1 MTLNGLG
8 VGSTAS
14 TCRYASLSLATELR
28 SSAHDLESSN
38 PAPSNTSVAICL
50 AEDDRCYSPL
60 ARDRLRFQ
68 VYASET
74 TKAAVRSIAV
84 ARLRSRH
91 VPFRKG
97 VILEIGRHGLGA
109 CITDLRDCVD
119 CWRGL
124 HRRLTA
130 VTSSMQGTNCA
141 TSRVMVDRH
150 FTRGRSC
157 TKWQVVWHCDV
168 IHVSMR
174 AAVNSKRMSMAT
186 KWFQWTGTS
195 LERCIV

>member
-14 TCRYASLSLATELR
+14 GYASLSLATGLR

-38 PAPSNTSVAICL
+38 PAPSNTSAAIRL
-50 AEDDRCYSPL
+50 AEDDRCYPPL

-68 VYASET
+68 VYASEK
-74 TKAAVRSIAV
+74 TKAAVRLIAV

-109 CITDLRDCVD
+109 CITDLRDLCRLLARSSPSTD
-119 CWRGL
+119 CSG
-124 HRRLTA
+124 
-130 VTSSMQGTNCA
+130 
-141 TSRVMVDRH
+141 
-150 FTRGRSC
+150 
-157 TKWQVVWHCDV
+157 
-168 IHVSMR
+168 
-174 AAVNSKRMSMAT
+174 
-186 KWFQWTGTS
+186 
-195 LERCIV
+195 